1 MAQITI
7 EKLRSLG
14 LDDKWLDGLNN
25 CFDKYAINTPQRQ
38 ACFLAQVMHE
48 SGGFKF
54 LSENLNYSAT
64 ALMRTWGSRFP
75 DLDTA
80 DKYAHNPEK
89 IANKVYAGRMGNIE
103 EGDGWKYRGRGLIQ
117 LTGRENYANFGHN
130 ASVDV
135 LSNPD
140 LLTTPEYAT
149 LSAGFFWNKRNLN
162 EYADKMDI
170 EGITKKIN
178 GGTNGLEDRKARTQK
193 VLSVLQNE
201 QGG

>member
-7 EKLRSLG
+7 DKLTQLG
-14 LDDKWLDGLNN
+14 LDEKWLDGLNK
-25 CFDKYAINTPQRQ
+25 CFDKYSINTPERQ

-54 LSENLNYSAT
+54 LSENLNYSAN
-64 ALMRTWGSRFP
+64 ALMRTWSSRFP
-75 DLDTA
+75 DIDTA
-80 DKYAHNPEK
+80 EKYANNPEK

-117 LTGRENYANFGHN
+117 LTGRENYANFGLN
-130 ASVDV
+130 AGVDV

-140 LLTTPEYAT
+140 LLATPEYAT
-149 LSAGFFWNKRNLN
+149 LSAGWYWNKRNLN
-162 EYADKMDI
+162 ELADKMDI

-178 GGTNGLEDRKARTQK
+178 GGLNGIEDRKARTQK
-193 VLSVLQNE
+193 VLAVLRA
-201 QGG
+201 

>member
-1 MAQITI
+1 MAQLTI

-14 LDDKWLDGLNN
+14 IEDKWLDGLNN
-25 CFDKYAINTPQRQ
+25 CFAKYDINTPERQ

-54 LSENLNYSAT
+54 LQENLNYSAQ

-75 DLDTA
+75 DADTA
-80 DKYAHNPEK
+80 EKFEHNPEK

-130 ASVDV
+130 VGVDV

-149 LSAGFFWNKRNLN
+149 ISAGWYWNKRNLN
-162 EYADKMDI
+162 ELADKMDI

-178 GGTNGLEDRKARTQK
+178 GGVNGLEDRKARTQK
-193 VLSVLQNE
+193 VLALLRTT
-201 QGG
+201 

>member
-7 EKLRSLG
+7 DKLTQLG
-14 LDDKWLDGLNN
+14 LDEKWLDGLNK
-25 CFDKYAINTPQRQ
+25 CFDKYSINTPERQ

-54 LSENLNYSAT
+54 LSENLNYSAN
-64 ALMRTWGSRFP
+64 ALMRTWSSRFP
-75 DLDTA
+75 DIDTA
-80 DKYAHNPEK
+80 EKYANNPEK

-117 LTGRENYANFGHN
+117 LTGRENYANFGLN
-130 ASVDV
+130 AGVDV

-140 LLTTPEYAT
+140 LLATPEYAT
-149 LSAGFFWNKRNLN
+149 LSAGWYWNKRNLN
-162 EYADKMDI
+162 ELADKMDI

-178 GGTNGLEDRKARTQK
+178 GGTLGLEDRKARTQK
-193 VLSVLQNE
+193 VLAILRN
-201 QGG
+201 G

>member
-1 MAQITI
+1 MAQITT
-7 EKLRSLG
+7 EKLNALG
-14 LDDKWLDGLNN
+14 LEEKWLDGLNK
-25 CFDKYAINTPQRQ
+25 CFDKYDINTPERQ

-48 SGGFKF
+48 SNSFKS
-54 LSENLNYSAT
+54 LSENLNYSAQG
-64 ALMRTWGSRFP
+64 LMRTWSSRFP

-80 DKYAHNPEK
+80 EKFEHNPEK

-103 EGDGWKYRGRGLIQ
+103 EGDGWKYHGRGLIQ

-130 ASVDV
+130 VGVDV

-149 LSAGFFWNKRNLN
+149 LSAGWYWNKRNLN
-162 EYADKMDI
+162 ELADKMDI

-178 GGTNGLEDRKARTQK
+178 GGTLGLEDRKARTQK
-193 VLSVLQNE
+193 VLAILRNA
-201 QGG
+201 

>member
-1 MAQITI
+1 MSELTLD
-7 EKLRSLG
+7 KLRSLG
-14 LDDKWLDGLNN
+14 LDDKWLDGLND
-25 CFDKYAINTPQRQ
+25 CFAKYDINTPERQ

-48 SGGFKF
+48 SNSFKS
-54 LSENLNYSAT
+54 LSENLNYSAQG
-64 ALMRTWGSRFP
+64 LMRTWSSRFP
-75 DLDTA
+75 DIDTA
-80 DKYAHNPEK
+80 EKFAHNPEK

-130 ASVDV
+130 AAVDV

-140 LLTTPEYAT
+140 LLTTPEYAC
-149 LSAGFFWNKRNLN
+149 LSAGWYWNKRNLN
-162 EYADKMDI
+162 DLADKMDI

-193 VLSVLQNE
+193 VLAILRN
-201 QGG
+201 G

>member
-1 MAQITI
+1 MALLTL

-14 LDDKWLDGLNN
+14 LDDKWLDGLND

-48 SGGFKF
+48 SGGFK
-54 LSENLNYSAT
+54 LLQENLNYSALG
-64 ALMRTWGSRFP
+64 LMKTWPSRFP
-75 DLDTA
+75 DMDTA

-103 EGDGWKYRGRGLIQ
+103 EGDGWKFHGRGLIQ

-140 LLTTPEYAT
+140 LLITPEYAC
-149 LSAGFFWNKRNLN
+149 LSAGWYWNKRNLN
-162 EYADKMDI
+162 ELADKTPMDI
-170 EGITKKIN
+170 ESITKKIN
-178 GGTNGLEDRKARTQK
+178 GGTLGLEDRKARTEK
-193 VLSVLQNE
+193 ALAILR
-201 QGG
+201 

>member
-1 MAQITI
+1 MMAQITI
-7 EKLRSLG
+7 EKLKSLG
-14 LDDKWLDGLNN
+14 LEDKWLDGINN
-25 CFDKYAINTPQRQ
+25 CFDKYSINTPERQ
-38 ACFLAQVMHE
+38 SCFLAQVMHE

-54 LSENLNYSAT
+54 LSENLNYSAA

-75 DLDTA
+75 DNDTA
-80 DKYAHNPEK
+80 EKFEHNPEK
-89 IANKVYAGRMGNIE
+89 IANKVYSGRMGNIE

-130 ASVDV
+130 VGVDF

-149 LSAGFFWNKRNLN
+149 LSAGWYWNKRNLN
-162 EYADKMDI
+162 ELADKMDV

-178 GGTNGLEDRKARTQK
+178 GGVNGLEDRKARTQK
-193 VLSVLQNE
+193 VLAILRNE
-201 QGG
+201 

>member
-7 EKLRSLG
+7 EKLNSLG
-14 LDDKWLDGLNN
+14 LEEKWLDGLNN
-25 CFDKYAINTPQRQ
+25 CFDKYDINNPERQ

-48 SGGFKF
+48 SNSFKA
-54 LSENLNYSAT
+54 LSENLNYSALGLT
-64 ALMRTWGSRFP
+64 KTWPSRFP
-75 DLDTA
+75 DLETA

-103 EGDGWKYRGRGLIQ
+103 EGDGWKYHGRGLIQ

-140 LLTTPEYAT
+140 LLTTPEYAA
-149 LSAGFFWNKRNLN
+149 LSAGWYWNKRNLN
-162 EYADKMDI
+162 ELADKLDI

-178 GGTNGLEDRKARTQK
+178 GGTIGLEDRKARTQK
-193 VLSVLQNE
+193 VLAILR
-201 QGG
+201 

>member
-7 EKLRSLG
+7 EKLNSLG
-14 LDDKWLDGLNN
+14 LDQKWLDGLND
-25 CFDKYAINTPQRQ
+25 CFDKYSINTPERQ

-48 SGGFKF
+48 SNSFKN
-54 LSENLNYSAT
+54 LSENLNYSAQS
-64 ALMRTWGSRFP
+64 LMRTWPSRFP
-75 DLDTA
+75 DLDVA
-80 DKYAHNPEK
+80 EKYEHNPEK

-103 EGDGWKYRGRGLIQ
+103 EGDGWKYHGRGLIQ

-140 LLTTPEYAT
+140 LLTTPEYAS
-149 LSAGFFWNKRNLN
+149 LSAAWYWNKRNLN
-162 EYADKMDI
+162 ELADKMDI

-178 GGTNGLEDRKARTQK
+178 GGTIGLEDRKARTEK
-193 VLSVLQNE
+193 VLAILRN
-201 QGG
+201 G

>member
-1 MAQITI
+1 MSKLTL
-7 EKLRSLG
+7 EKLHSLG
-14 LDDKWLDGLNN
+14 LDDKWLDGLNK
-25 CFDKYAINTPQRQ
+25 CFDKYSINTPERQ

-48 SGGFKF
+48 SGGFKH
-54 LSENLNYSAT
+54 LEENLNYSAQ

-80 DKYAHNPEK
+80 EKYEYKPEK

-117 LTGRENYANFGHN
+117 LTGRENYANFGLN
-130 ASVDV
+130 AGVDV

-140 LLTTPEYAT
+140 LLASPEYAT
-149 LSAGFFWNKRNLN
+149 LSAGWYWNKRNLN
-162 EYADKMDI
+162 DLADKMDI

-178 GGTNGLEDRKARTQK
+178 GGLNGIEDRKARTQK
-193 VLSVLQNE
+193 VLAILRNS
-201 QGG
+201 